1 MVFIFHKLILL
12 MIYVFSYGHLVV
24 CQSTFKCK
32 MNLFPRLLYWMN
44 VTVGDK
50 VMKTAFDYD
59 MVWTCLT
66 ILVMFQICKFLLKSD
81 MCFLV

>member
-1 MVFIFHKLILL
+1 
-12 MIYVFSYGHLVV
+12 
-24 CQSTFKCK
+24 

-66 ILVMFQICKFLLKSD
+66 ILVMFEICKFLLKSD